1 MNSSP
6 VLFREVQR
14 FRQWW
19 MWLVIVIGPLTIW
32 HSTYRRFILGE
43 HYGKRQTPDGL
54 MVALWLLIGIGL
66 PLLFY
71 TARLI
76 TEVRTDGIYIRFFP
90 FHLSFLRFA
99 FDSIK
104 FYEARTYSPIRKYG
118 GWGIRYGWNGKAY
131 NVSGNQGVQLEL
143 NNGKRILIG
152 TQHPLDFMNALLS
165 LHPATRS
172 SQPA

>member
-1 MNSSP
+1 MNSP

-19 MWLVIVIGPLTIW
+19 LWLVIIIGPLTIW
-32 HSTYRRFILGE
+32 YSTYRRFILGE
-43 HYGKRQTPDGL
+43 HYEKKPTPDGL

-71 TARLI
+71 SARLI

-90 FHLSFLRFA
+90 FHFSFLRFG

-104 FYEARTYSPIRKYG
+104 VYEARTYSPIGEYG

-152 TQHPLDFMNALLS
+152 THHPLDFMSALRS
-165 LHPATRS
+165 LQPDTRF

>member
-1 MNSSP
+1 MNSA

-19 MWLVIVIGPLTIW
+19 LWLVIAIGPLTVW

-43 HYGKRQTPDGL
+43 RIGTRQLADNPL
-54 MVALWLLIGIGL
+54 LVLWVAIGIGL

-71 TARLI
+71 SARLI

-104 FYEARTYSPIRKYG
+104 ACEARTYSPIWEYG

-131 NVSGNQGVQLEL
+131 NVSGNQGIQLEL
-143 NNGKRILIG
+143 NGGKRILIG
-152 TQHPLDFMNALLS
+152 TQRPMEFLAALRS
-165 LHPATRS
+165 LETTR
-172 SQPA
+172 

>member
-1 MNSSP
+1 MNSP

-19 MWLVIVIGPLTIW
+19 LWFVISIGPLTVW
-32 HSTYRRFILGE
+32 LSTYRWFVLGE
-43 HYGKRQTPDGL
+43 RSGTRQLPDNPQL
-54 MVALWLLIGIGL
+54 LLWVLIGIGL

-71 TARLI
+71 SARLI

-90 FHLSFLRFA
+90 FHFSFLRFG
-99 FDSIK
+99 FDSINAC
-104 FYEARTYSPIRKYG
+104 ETRTYSPIGEYG

-131 NVSGNQGVQLEL
+131 NVSGNQGIQLEL

-152 TQHPLDFMNALLS
+152 TQQPLDFMSALHS
-165 LHPATRS
+165 FRPDTRFSRPA
-172 SQPA
+172 